1 MYLIWIT
8 KTFDKN
14 YQAKRREKLKKDT
27 KAKLSAKISSRVFFN
42 SFMTE
47 AIISIK
53 CVTNLQHNT
62 PDKTVVMIML
72 TWQKNFTSVHSVFAI
87 LWQHLQLNK
96 ISWKKKKFILILNF
110 WWVSDYQTKIIS
122 EQSLYWVTFH
132 YIPQCYFFFTV
143 ISFNQENVSQS
154 KKKNSKYNIGIDY
167 TMKKISKYKV
177 QKRCVVLKLHRGSFP
192 SSQ

>member
-47 AIISIK
+47 AVISIK

-96 ISWKKKKFILILNF
+96 TN
-110 WWVSDYQTKIIS
+110 
-122 EQSLYWVTFH
+122 
-132 YIPQCYFFFTV
+132 
-143 ISFNQENVSQS
+143 
-154 KKKNSKYNIGIDY
+154 
-167 TMKKISKYKV
+167 
-177 QKRCVVLKLHRGSFP
+177 
-192 SSQ
+192 